1 MSSARVFRS
10 IALLAG
16 GTAIAW
22 TAILSGANSSQAQQ
36 IPAPQAPGDPA
47 PAPTDTAPTNT
58 AAPSYAPANPV
69 DCTDPNNAI
78 NCQTPPIDSPLVSGT
93 AAPGSPFRD

>member
-10 IALLAG
+10 IALMAG

-36 IPAPQAPGDPA
+36 TPAPQAPGDPA
-47 PAPTDTAPTNT
+47 PAPTNT

-69 DCTDPNNAI
+69 DCTDPNNAV
-78 NCQTPPIDSPLVSGT
+78 NCQTPPIDSPLVVGT
-93 AAPGSPFRD
+93 AEPGSPFRD